1 MKHAGNAFKY
11 LSLLLMLL
19 LFPCQE
25 TLAQNGNVKGTVVA
39 DDGPVIGATV
49 RVKGQPNSAT
59 VTDLDGN
66 FVLKAPKGATLQISY
81 LGYKDK
87 EIKVGNGPIDVTL
100 ESDAQALNEVVV
112 VGYGTMRKAD
122 LTGAVTQVDNKAFEK
137 SVTTS
142 IDQVL

>member
-1 MKHAGNAFKY
+1 MPASHVATINQTAV
-11 LSLLLMLL
+11 
-19 LFPCQE
+19 
-25 TLAQNGNVKGTVVA
+25 AQNGNVKGTVVA

-100 ESDAQALNEVVV
+100 ESQPIFVIDGVIIDSD
-112 VGYGTMRKAD
+112 GS
-122 LTGAVTQVDNKAFEK
+122 DNGNSNPF
-137 SVTTS
+137 
-142 IDQVL
+142 

>member
-1 MKHAGNAFKY
+1 MKHAGNALKY
-11 LSLLLMLL
+11 LSLLFIFVA
-19 LFPCQE
+19 FPYQ
-25 TLAQNGNVKGTVVA
+25 TAVAQNGNVKGTVVA

-100 ESDAQALNEVVV
+100 ESQPIFVIDGVIIDSD
-112 VGYGTMRKAD
+112 GS
-122 LTGAVTQVDNKAFEK
+122 DNGNSNPF
-137 SVTTS
+137 
-142 IDQVL
+142 